1 MTNAELIDLLGK
13 PAKVAKLCGVSVQA
27 VCQWRNKDAIPMG
40 PLTLMAATIERESH
54 GLVTRKTLFPDNW
67 WVVWPELKN
76 M

>member
-27 VCQWRNKDAIPMG
+27 VCQWRNNNAIPMG

-76 M
+76 I

>member
-40 PLTLMAATIERESH
+40 PLTLMAATIEKESQNA
-54 GLVTRKTLFPDNW
+54 VTRKTLFPDNW
-67 WVVWPELKN
+67 WIIWPELKN

>member
-27 VCQWRNKDAIPMG
+27 VCQWRNNNAIPMG

-76 M
+76 L